1 MKEYAALI
9 NFPTTGET
17 NKIYVTQD
25 TNKIYRWT
33 GSAYI
38 EVSAQVSTA
47 DAAVKLS
54 TPRTIALSG
63 DVTGSVSFDGSADVS
78 ISAVVGDNTH
88 DHMISNVTGLQTAL
102 DGKAASSHTH
112 SISDVTN
119 LQTTLDGKA
128 ASTHNHDSDY
138 ADINHNHDHDTDY
151 ADINHNHDSDYA
163 ALSHNHDSS
172 YAALSHTHTIAN
184 VTGLQTALDGK
195 ASSTHNHDSDY
206 ADISHNHDTSYAA
219 LSHSHTIANVT
230 GLQTALDAK
239 AASTHNHD
247 SDYAALSHTHTIA
260 NVTGLQTALDGKA
273 SSSHTHA
280 ISDVTNLQ
288 TTLDSKAAST
298 HNHDSDYA
306 DIDHNHDADY
316 AAANHNHDSDYASAS
331 HNHDSDYAALGHT
344 HTIANVT
351 GLQTALDGK
360 AASSHSHSISD
371 VTNLQT
377 SLDGKAASSHNHD
390 SDYAALSH
398 THTIANV
405 SGLQTALDGKAA
417 STHDH
422 DSDYAALSHSHTIA
436 NVTGLQT
443 ALDGKSSTSHNH
455 DTDYADINHNH
466 DSDYAAA
473 NHNHDSD
480 YAAANHN
487 HDSDYAAAS
496 HTHSIAN
503 VTGLQTALDGKAA
516 SSHNHDSDYAASDH
530 NHDADYAAAN
540 HNHDSAY
547 QAVGTGV
554 LSAGTYGSTSN
565 QQKIDTIT
573 LDAEGHVTGIVTD
586 DSTTLH
592 TMHDDH
598 GNTRHLRDYEHFK
611 FSDASGIDVTL
622 TTTASGSSTDPHI
635 LTIGHADTSSQTGID
650 NNDNIVIQS
659 VGLDGFGHVTDL
671 EIKQITPA
679 LIGAA
684 ASAHNHD
691 GTYLQDVSDDTSP
704 TLGGALDAN
713 SNSITGITNLSA
725 NSLVLASGGSLISSA
740 SWAQN
745 GSVSLTGMGTTGLNI
760 TSSAIGTNV
769 PQIKFSDTGNG
780 HEATI
785 GFAGNTANVFKIE
798 AENQAGTGQYAI
810 IEKDSSGNLIFRDA
824 SNHSQSRLTTNNIWQ
839 LGYTGAHNGTDLVNG
854 NDTGFQVNGS
864 IGQAVVGSTHATAM
878 KIASTGQ
885 TSPTMIHFYKNGS
898 TTGTIKV
905 SSSGTTAYNTTSDL
919 RVKTDIEDISNGLK
933 RVCSLSPKSFKLL
946 SGDGSTKMGL
956 IAQDIDDNIHYGPA
970 YVSKD
975 DPTPEDPDPLMS
987 LDYSNFVPD
996 LIAAVKEL
1004 STRIN
1009 ELEKAKGK

>member
-1 MKEYAALI
+1 MSTSQTRKSSQILHNVEDLEQEVADIKEDYALATHNHDTDYADISHNHDTDYAPLSHNHDAAYAGINHDHDSDYAAL
-9 NFPTTGET
+9 
-17 NKIYVTQD
+17 
-25 TNKIYRWT
+25 
-33 GSAYI
+33 
-38 EVSAQVSTA
+38 
-47 DAAVKLS
+47 
-54 TPRTIALSG
+54 
-63 DVTGSVSFDGSADVS
+63 
-78 ISAVVGDNTH
+78 
-88 DHMISNVTGLQTAL
+88 
-102 DGKAASSHTH
+102 SHTH
-112 SISDVTN
+112 AISDVSN

-128 ASTHNHDSDY
+128 AASHTHAISDVTNLQTSLDGKASSTHNHDADY
-138 ADINHNHDHDTDY
+138 AALNHDHDTDY

-306 DIDHNHDADY
+306 DI
-316 AAANHNHDSDYASAS
+316 
-331 HNHDSDYAALGHT
+331 
-344 HTIANVT
+344 
-351 GLQTALDGK
+351 
-360 AASSHSHSISD
+360 
-371 VTNLQT
+371 
-377 SLDGKAASSHNHD
+377 
-390 SDYAALSH
+390 
-398 THTIANV
+398 
-405 SGLQTALDGKAA
+405 
-417 STHDH
+417 
-422 DSDYAALSHSHTIA
+422 
-436 NVTGLQT
+436 
-443 ALDGKSSTSHNH
+443 
-455 DTDYADINHNH
+455 
-466 DSDYAAA
+466 
-473 NHNHDSD
+473 
-480 YAAANHN
+480 
-487 HDSDYAAAS
+487 
-496 HTHSIAN
+496 
-503 VTGLQTALDGKAA
+503 
-516 SSHNHDSDYAASDH
+516 DH